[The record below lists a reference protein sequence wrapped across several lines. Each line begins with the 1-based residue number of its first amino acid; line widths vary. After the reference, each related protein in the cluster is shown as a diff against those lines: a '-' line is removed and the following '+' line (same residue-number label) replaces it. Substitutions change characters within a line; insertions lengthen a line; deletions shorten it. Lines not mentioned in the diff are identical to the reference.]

1 MGRSIKGIIKNPLW
15 RKENLINLTMKNLT
29 DLEMRAINGG
39 LPQAY
44 YMDDDVIN
52 ANGHAVLEFCELVGK
67 VIKPFWKEIVKWAF
81 LG

>member
-1 MGRSIKGIIKNPLW
+1 
-15 RKENLINLTMKNLT
+15 MKNLT

-52 ANGHAVLEFCELVGK
+52 ANWSLFKPWLEVVGK
-67 VIKPFWKEIVKWAF
+67 TILGLGKEILKG
-81 LG
+81 LCL